1 MTSCD
6 TVVVK
11 ETEPVPGM
19 LLISPQAV
27 MFEPVDYQTAPPAD
41 DEACDEAVQ
50 RDWIIVPMDSI
61 SSIMISH
68 HCDAVSSRSVSHT
81 HPYLLIKSPRGLYAL
96 MLSVCLSVRLSIRS
110 LVSPVKFV
118 KSFARWQHLV
128 TSGRGLVVSKPI
140 QLFTAL
146 CIVHDFYVYYVFV
159 NLRTPRRYG
168 SLGSTFIAVFVFES
182 FCLHDKIKTVQ
193 RSYF

>member
-1 MTSCD
+1 
-6 TVVVK
+6 
-11 ETEPVPGM
+11 M

-41 DEACDEAVQ
+41 DEACDEVAQ

-146 CIVHDFYVYYVFV
+146 CICTISASCHSYYVFV
-159 NLRTPRRYG
+159 NLRTPRRYMQ
-168 SLGSTFIAVFVFES
+168 LGQHFHCCVCF
-182 FCLHDKIKTVQ
+182 
-193 RSYF
+193 